1 MSQEPEEV
9 WVGLG
14 QQGRVEQCPGQ
25 VQLILHFCQRFFF
38 FFLAVLAVYVYFTIV
53 PLIVGNVLVDV
64 EIVSIFPIIV
74 RFFHMVHMVR
84 V

>member
-1 MSQEPEEV
+1 M

-25 VQLILHFCQRFFF
+25 VQLVLHFVKDFLVFFG
-38 FFLAVLAVYVYFTIV
+38 VLAVYVYFTIV

-64 EIVSIFPIIV
+64 EIVSIFVIIV
-74 RFFHMVHMVR
+74 SFFHMVR